1 MSIKAEEKPRYSQ
14 SEESF
19 RRYESY
25 IGQATKGSLEIN
37 PKLLPRAMKQS
48 SLAVGIREAIG
59 GYRKYNYW
67 SKVIPQRYEMRRIR
81 VVELTNGNVL
91 LKNEYEEETA
101 RMTRVEE
108 IKTLAVDV
116 NGRIM
121 AMNQKTEIPEEDKRL
136 MDDLVPEK
144 LKEWCEELM
153 TKPTWRNNF
162 AWLVRATEPFE
173 IEHLKGIGKTY
184 EGLDFEELDHGWWR
198 LYR

>member
-37 PKLLPRAMKQS
+37 PKLLPKAMKQS

-59 GYRKYNYW
+59 GYKRYHYH
-67 SKVIPQRYEMRRIR
+67 SKVIPLGYEMRRIR
-81 VVELTNGNVL
+81 VVELVNGNVL
-91 LKNEYEEETA
+91 LKNEYEEE
-101 RMTRVEE
+101 MGRVKMVED

-121 AMNQKTEIPEEDKRL
+121 AMNQQTPIPEEDRRL
-136 MDDLVPEK
+136 MEAMEEGEVRK
-144 LKEWCEELM
+144 WCAELM
-153 TKPTWRNNF
+153 EKPAWRNCF
-162 AWLVRATEPFE
+162 AWLVYATESYETDF
-173 IEHLKGIGKTY
+173 LKGIGREY
-184 EGLDFEELDHGWWR
+184 EGLAFEQLDHGWWR